1 VRSITIKAAGG
12 RLAAAPHVEAAVEAA
27 AERFGP
33 AVDAA
38 RDRVVED
45 LIPRLAEAVHH
56 AAVAG
61 TSAAAVAGDTVS
73 RTVEEA
79 ARSLAAATPTARA
92 RVARRR
98 RRARALWLTLA
109 AGVLATIATAVARR
123 AKARRA
129 AAWEVPATEEPVSGA
144 SMVEPP
150 TAAQPDVE
158 SEPDDPD
165 RRA

>member
-1 VRSITIKAAGG
+1 MRSITIKAAGG

-61 TSAAAVAGDTVS
+61 TSAAAVAGDTVPHGGGGGP
-73 RTVEEA
+73 
-79 ARSLAAATPTARA
+79 L
-92 RVARRR
+92 ARRR
-98 RRARALWLTLA
+98 DADRPGQGR
-109 AGVLATIATAVARR
+109 
-123 AKARRA
+123 
-129 AAWEVPATEEPVSGA
+129 P
-144 SMVEPP
+144 PP
-150 TAAQPDVE
+150 TTGARPVADAGRRRPR
-158 SEPDDPD
+158 DDRD
-165 RRA
+165 RGRPPGEGPAGRSLGGTGH